1 MRPYNFPTMR
11 NLLILTLVLLLGAFV
26 QAATLSGTVRDSEG
40 AVIAKAHV
48 VVHWDSSGSNY
59 LKDNIGIKEDITAM
73 TDSNGEFSLDLPSG
87 FYDVFVTAI
96 SFSPHCDK
104 VRLKGNET
112 KKYEAKL
119 NVSPVTSKEL
129 D

>member
-1 MRPYNFPTMR
+1 MKKF
-11 NLLILTLVLLLGAFV
+11 LVVIFVLFTGASIE
-26 QAATLSGTVRDSEG
+26 AATLSGSVRDAQG

-48 VVHWDSSGSNY
+48 IIHWDSSGSNY
-59 LKDNIGIKEDITAM
+59 LKDNIGIGQDITAT
-73 TDSNGEFSLDLPSG
+73 TDSNGVFSLELPPG

-104 VRLKGNET
+104 VRLKGT
-112 KKYEAKL
+112 GTAKYEVKL
-119 NVSPVTSKEL
+119 KISPVTSKEL